1 MELTL
6 YQIDAFANKVFQG
19 NPAAVCP
26 LDNWLEDNI
35 MQAIAQEN
43 NLSETAFFVSN
54 DNGFD
59 LRWFTPTMEINFCG
73 HATLAAAYVLFECLS
88 YPLSEIKFN
97 TRVGE
102 FIVSKEEKNFKM
114 DFPLLELEPYTID
127 EDLINILGLVPQEAM
142 IGTDIVILLASEH
155 EVVDYS
161 PNFELLKTLP
171 GQGVCIT
178 APGVNY
184 DFVSRFFVPKAG
196 INEDPVTGSTHCALA
211 PYWCKKLNKK
221 HLSARQ
227 LSTRGGNVLCQVNNS
242 RVTLRGQAV
251 KYMQGT
257 IYI

>member
-6 YQIDAFANKVFQG
+6 YQIDAFANEVFQG
-19 NPAAVCP
+19 NPAAVCSLESW
-26 LDNWLEDNI
+26 LDDDI

-54 DNGFD
+54 NTSFD

-102 FIVSKEEKNFKM
+102 FIVSKEENKFKM
-114 DFPLLELEPYTID
+114 DFPRIELEHYTID
-127 EDLINILGLVPQEAM
+127 EDLINSLGLVPKEAM
-142 IGTDIVILLASEH
+142 LGTDIVILLASEH

-178 APGVNY
+178 AAGVNY

-211 PYWCKKLNKK
+211 PYWSDKLNKK